1 MEYRQDPPDS
11 VIDEIASLLATGY
24 FRLRNARTL
33 PAGAG
38 PAPAPEPVPEAGERL
53 DSAPDVS
60 PYGAVS

>member
-24 FRLRNARTL
+24 LRLRNARTL
-33 PAGAG
+33 QDGGSPT
-38 PAPAPEPVPEAGERL
+38 PAPEPVPEAGERL

>member
-11 VIDEIASLLATGY
+11 VIDEIASLLATRY
-24 FRLRNARTL
+24 LRLRSARTL
-33 PAGAG
+33 QDGGGPTPA
-38 PAPAPEPVPEAGERL
+38 PVPEVGERL